1 MTIQTTHKPQS
12 LENDPKTKCWTSHCS
27 LSRIFG
33 RQFVKSNPEPGHD
46 TRLMNYT
53 QLSYGPELGWRYQ
66 RASWNNRHE
75 SGASRYC
82 GIVQHCM
89 LRGVKTS
96 TWSPQLLF
104 VRHTH
109 NNLLSIPT
117 STNHIQSNVAFYL
130 QGVLEQEEALLQNGA
145 IGILWK
151 PTQIFSAPQ
160 LVRKCLTATQNIGG
174 FQLVRGSVWSPLF
187 CGIAPN
193 SWNWEE
199 RILSQCQYQREL
211 TGGRSGC
218 ANKVGFY
225 VGGHYVNIFIGVLPE
240 REV

>member
-1 MTIQTTHKPQS
+1 MTTQTTHKTQS

-130 QGVLEQEEALLQNGA
+130 QGVLEQEEAVLQ
-145 IGILWK
+145 K
-151 PTQIFSAPQ
+151 
-160 LVRKCLTATQNIGG
+160 
-174 FQLVRGSVWSPLF
+174 WS
-187 CGIAPN
+187 N
-193 SWNWEE
+193 WNFVK
-199 RILSQCQYQREL
+199 
-211 TGGRSGC
+211 TN
-218 ANKVGFY
+218 A
-225 VGGHYVNIFIGVLPE
+225 NIFCSTTCQEMSDSNTKYWWLSISSRKRLVSPVLWNCSEFLKLRRADPVSMSIPE
-240 REV
+240 RTDGWP